1 MKTKCR
7 LLAAMILSVTL
18 VACAT
23 TGTRVSTT
31 SDGYRN
37 MAKSQQWWCG
47 TFGETCTCYLDGV
60 RTTCSLVNACLN
72 SGNCTMA
79 P

>member
-1 MKTKCR
+1 
-7 LLAAMILSVTL
+7 
-18 VACAT
+18 
-23 TGTRVSTT
+23 
-31 SDGYRN
+31 